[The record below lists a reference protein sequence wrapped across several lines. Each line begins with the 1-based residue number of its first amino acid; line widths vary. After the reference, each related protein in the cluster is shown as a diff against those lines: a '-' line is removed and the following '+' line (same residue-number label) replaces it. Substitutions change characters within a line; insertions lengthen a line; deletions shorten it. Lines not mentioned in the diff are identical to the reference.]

1 MPELIAGGFF
11 IGIAIEF
18 YSQLIIFCL
27 QTQNLVPIS
36 LFFGV
41 FCVESNFKKILDENE
56 GLRERMNT

>member
-41 FCVESNFKKILDENE
+41 KCRNPNPSFDFCGVLISF
-56 GLRERMNT
+56 